1 MNDFLRKY
9 IGLYN
14 EESADQGSGGG
25 GGSSSD
31 APPAASKNTT
41 TGSDFEG
48 AGKELGTPFQQTETN
63 IRNKTNNITSQN
75 DSESDD
81 IGAFDRSE
89 EQPRPPQ
96 GDKGE
101 SAPKSK
107 QTGEEPAGD
116 KAGQEGDQNEPDKFY
131 DPDSH
136 AEGRDVYPNSYDNRA
151 DAVDAIAAK
160 LSYFEEQADKLGEM
174 DSDIGAVID
183 PELREKIDQYSD
195 LNSIGEADNE
205 QIRNF
210 IADIDEGLKAVGQK
224 VEKVEKRYNTKQQT
238 QQVSQEYKEA
248 TKAGQDA
255 VKTLDFADKLAEL
268 NNTPGAQVDDVME
281 AVDETIE
288 SELSDIN
295 KEIEKHEN
303 NEDFVMDNGQ
313 QAYIQKLRDLE
324 QKRDERKQELM
335 ESKQSLKDWFD
346 AKDSYQKMQQ
356 QPEAMSKQERLE
368 RSDQVFEGYLED
380 RVMSPNAPDFF
391 KQQSP
396 NTIKALRQ
404 FGFAPANFEKY
415 DLTTKDGWIKAEKDF
430 VKFRDK
436 QIAKQQANNMNG
448 DNKGKR
454 EDKSDKYGPIPT
466 PDRQGMNMP
475 SQANYGSDELQ
486 EVENNISRLSKKL
499 SRSGSTDAFNNSY

>member
-1 MNDFLRKY
+1 MDLLRKY
-9 IGLYN
+9 IGIYN
-14 EESADQGSGGG
+14 EESADKGSGGNT
-25 GGSSSD
+25 D
-31 APPAASKNTT
+31 APPATDTT
-41 TGSDFEG
+41 NSSDFEG
-48 AGKELGTPFQQTETN
+48 ARQEIGTPFQETENN
-63 IRNKTNNITSQN
+63 IRNKSASIISNNDT
-75 DSESDD
+75 ESDN
-81 IGAFDRSE
+81 ISAFDPGDE
-89 EQPRPPQ
+89 RPVQ

-101 SAPKSK
+101 PAPGP
-107 QTGEEPAGD
+107 TGEESTTTTDDEARGD
-116 KAGQEGDQNEPDKFY
+116 EPDKFY
-131 DPDSH
+131 DPESH
-136 AEGRDVYPNSYDNRA
+136 AEGRDVYPNSYENRA
-151 DAVDAIAAK
+151 DAIDAIAAK
-160 LSYFEEQADKLGEM
+160 LSYFEEQANKLGEM
-174 DSDIGAVID
+174 ESDIGAVLD

-205 QIRNF
+205 EIRSF

-238 QQVSQEYKEA
+238 QKVSKEYKEA

-255 VKTLDFADKLAEL
+255 VKTLNFADKLAEL
-268 NNTPGAQVDDVME
+268 NNTPGAQIDDVME
-281 AVDETIE
+281 AVDATIE
-288 SELSDIN
+288 AELSDIN

-313 QAYIQKLRDLE
+313 QAYIQKLRSLE

-335 ESKQSLKDWFD
+335 ESKQSLKNWFD
-346 AKDSYQKMQQ
+346 AKNSYQKMQE
-356 QPEAMSKQERLE
+356 QPEAMSRQERLE

-380 RVMSPNAPDFF
+380 RVISPNAPDFF

-430 VKFRDK
+430 VKFRDQ

-454 EDKSDKYGPIPT
+454 TDKSDKYGPIPT
-466 PDRQGMNMP
+466 PDRQGMNV
-475 SQANYGSDELQ
+475 SSHNYGDDKLQ
-486 EVENNISRLSKKL
+486 KVEDNISRLAKKL
-499 SRSGSTDAFNNSY
+499 SRTGNTNAFSSY